1 MASLTSTLL
10 MSAQALNVFDRALQ
24 VTQNNVANSSTPGF
38 VQQSQM
44 LIAQMFSPDGGA
56 SGGVRAGEVV
66 SARNQFAEQAVWQ
79 QTQLLGEADQN
90 VSSLTAL
97 QTNFDISGNSGLAY
111 ALNNLFQAFSAW
123 GQTPQDGNVQQNVIR
138 QATLTAQAFNDVAK
152 GLSTVNEN
160 TGQQLKSTVNQVNT
174 LVAQLAQ
181 FNSQVIQGDHNDSG
195 LDAQIYSSLEQLST
209 YVPITV
215 LKPGDG
221 TVTVLLNGQTPL
233 LVGDRQYQ
241 ISYNLDQPADAAYS
255 DAPHAAQILSYDG
268 RDVTAEVNTGQL
280 GALLNLRNQV
290 LPGYIGSAYQAGDLN
305 TMAKQFADRVNA
317 LLESGTQADGS
328 PGVALFTYASLD
340 GANPGADDT
349 TAAATIAVNPAIT
362 VDQFAA
368 NSPGPPAQSNGIPLA
383 LSQLANPLNDADKI
397 DGESFTEFYG
407 AMAARLGNALSFA
420 TNQQQVQ
427 QSAVAQAQNLRQQ
440 ASGVDLNEEAMKVVQ
455 FQRAYEAN
463 ARLISILDQLTQETV
478 NMASAS

>member
-10 MSAQALNVFDRALQ
+10 MSAQALGVFDRALQ

-38 VQQSQM
+38 VQQTQ
-44 LIAQMFSPDGGA
+44 LLVAQPFSPDGGA
-56 SGGVRAGEVV
+56 TGGVRAGEVV
-66 SARNQFAEQAVWQ
+66 SARNEYAEQAVWQ
-79 QTQLLGEADQN
+79 QTQLLGQAGQN
-90 VSSLTAL
+90 VNSLTSL

-123 GQTPQDGNVQQNVIR
+123 GQAPQDGNVQENIIQ
-138 QATLTAQAFNDVAK
+138 QATLTAQAYNDVAK
-152 GLSTVNEN
+152 GLATVNEN
-160 TGQQLKSTVNQVNT
+160 TNQQLKSTVAQVNT
-174 LVAQLAQ
+174 LVGQLAQ

-195 LDAQIYSSLEQLST
+195 LDAQIYSSLEQLSS

-215 LKPGDG
+215 LRPGDG

-241 ISYNLDQPADAAYS
+241 ISYNLDQPADTTYPN
-255 DAPHAAQILSYDG
+255 APHAAHILSFDG
-268 RDVTAEVNTGQL
+268 RDVTAEASTGQL

-290 LPGYIGSAYQAGDLN
+290 LPSYIGSATQAGDLN

-328 PGVALFTYASLD
+328 QGVALFTYASQD
-340 GANPGADDT
+340 GSNPGTDDT
-349 TAAATIAVNPAIT
+349 SAAATIAVNPAIT
-362 VDQFAA
+362 ANQLAA

-383 LSQLANPLNDADKI
+383 LSQLADPLDDADKI
-397 DGESFTEFYG
+397 NGESFTEFYG
-407 AMAARLGNALSFA
+407 GMAARLGNALSFA

-427 QSAVAQAQNLRQQ
+427 QSAVAQAQSLRQQ
-440 ASGVDLNEEAMKVVQ
+440 ASAVDLNEEAMKVVQ

-463 ARLISILDQLTQETV
+463 ARLISILDKLTEETV
-478 NMASAS
+478 NMASS